1 MSILIQTIEKNRP
14 VVFFYR
20 LVHLD
25 ETAEDAETLKEA
37 IKYVLEKVDEL
48 WDIVKKKLVGLIT
61 DGASTMTGYKSGLGK
76 RMEKA
81 IGRPIRIRHHCLSH
95 RYTWAQKW
103 CHPRGDTTF
112 KPKCRCFTT

>member
-25 ETAEDAETLKEA
+25 ETAEDAETLKDA
-37 IKYVLEKVDEL
+37 VKTVLDEVDKL

-61 DGASTMTGYKSGLGK
+61 DGASTMVGYKSGLGK

-95 RYTWAQKW
+95 R
-103 CHPRGDTTF
+103 
-112 KPKCRCFTT
+112 